1 MGFFSDFM
9 KNVRIR
15 MVSFLGYQTRSA
27 PFDKEAWYHDTFRAT
42 VDAIASHGSK
52 GQFQAVIINKEGR
65 IEKVIRNDRM
75 TRLLNERP
83 NEVMTGTEFKYR
95 MIANLETKT
104 TAVAYIK
111 WNGIKPEA
119 IYPVDY
125 TSYEFKKV
133 IGGGYAIEF
142 TDYEGEVKALPLEC
156 CIIMRKFYN
165 DRLASGDGNAP
176 VYKVLDMSKASDELQ
191 MQ

>member
-83 NEVMTGTEFKYR
+83 NEVKHDSS
-95 MIANLETKT
+95 
-104 TAVAYIK
+104 
-111 WNGIKPEA
+111 GIYQMEWDKA
-119 IYPVDY
+119 RSHI
-125 TSYEFKKV
+125 S
-133 IGGGYAIEF
+133 GGLYQ
-142 TDYEGEVKALPLEC
+142 L
-156 CIIMRKFYN
+156 
-165 DRLASGDGNAP
+165 
-176 VYKVLDMSKASDELQ
+176 
-191 MQ
+191 

>member
-65 IEKVIRNDRM
+65 IEKVISS
-75 TRLLNERP
+75 
-83 NEVMTGTEFKYR
+83 
-95 MIANLETKT
+95 
-104 TAVAYIK
+104 
-111 WNGIKPEA
+111 GIYQMEWDKA
-119 IYPVDY
+119 RSHI
-125 TSYEFKKV
+125 S
-133 IGGGYAIEF
+133 GGLYQ
-142 TDYEGEVKALPLEC
+142 L
-156 CIIMRKFYN
+156 
-165 DRLASGDGNAP
+165 
-176 VYKVLDMSKASDELQ
+176 
-191 MQ
+191 